1 MPDAYDYV
9 PNALH
14 AQPYFILMPVLK
26 AIIILFM
33 KMRKLG
39 LGEAKEIAL
48 GFTNRKLGWKVQEF
62 LTKVIF

>member
-14 AQPYFILMPVLK
+14 AQPYFILMPVLT
-26 AIIILFM
+26 AIILFM

-48 GFTNRKLGWKVQEF
+48 HFTNRKLGWKVQEF